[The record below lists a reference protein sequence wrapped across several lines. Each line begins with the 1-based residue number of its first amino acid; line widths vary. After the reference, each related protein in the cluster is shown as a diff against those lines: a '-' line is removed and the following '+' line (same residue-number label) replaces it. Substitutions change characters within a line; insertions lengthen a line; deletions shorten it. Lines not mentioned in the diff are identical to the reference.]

1 MIESINIWCENLI
14 VIVCLITL
22 VEMLVPDGINKKYIK
37 VINGIFLMFVVL
49 NPIIDIV
56 DNKKRNYSFLEN
68 FKTDVVCVSQNNE
81 IINKVY
87 EDGMIRQIKS
97 DLKKVEVECL
107 DVEFDFDD
115 KYEKIT
121 KIRIKILNDVKNK
134 NEIKEYL
141 MKNYFVE
148 LEDIII
154 SV

>member
-56 DNKKRNYSFLEN
+56 DNKKQNYSFLEN

-115 KYEKIT
+115 KCEKIT

>member
-56 DNKKRNYSFLEN
+56 DNKKQNYSFLEN